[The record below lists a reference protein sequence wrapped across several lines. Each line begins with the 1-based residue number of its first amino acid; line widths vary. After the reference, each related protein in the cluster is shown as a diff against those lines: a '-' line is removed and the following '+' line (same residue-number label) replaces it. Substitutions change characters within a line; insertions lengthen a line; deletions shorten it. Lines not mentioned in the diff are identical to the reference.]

1 MTEQE
6 WAFVKKSGTA
16 EFSSSL
22 YAQGLLRK
30 EAFFIN
36 CLNAPS
42 GKDLAM
48 KNYQKYSK
56 QYFAPN
62 GVTMDW
68 TKKEAIFKLDDTIRS
83 YIPSKIDTS
92 KYQSKTSFLE
102 YDGKK
107 YALTLASSIV
117 TNVNVILLDG
127 KSI

>member
-42 GKDLAM
+42 GKYLAM

-68 TKKEAIFKLDDTIRS
+68 TKK
-83 YIPSKIDTS
+83 
-92 KYQSKTSFLE
+92 
-102 YDGKK
+102 
-107 YALTLASSIV
+107 SSIETPPV
-117 TNVNVILLDG
+117 WCSVDLRDG
-127 KSI
+127 NQALIVPMTLEEKVEFFQSTLT